1 MDDIH
6 ITNRDLVEENQ
17 RLTIAKK
24 ELEEDLYC
32 MKRDVRGVGK
42 LLKGIWE
49 SYPDAALVEACQML
63 DELAGDHGNAS

>member
-6 ITNRDLVEENQ
+6 ITNRGLVEENR
-17 RLTIAKK
+17 RLTMTNK

-32 MKRDVRGVGK
+32 VRRGVQGVR
-42 LLKGIWE
+42 LYLESAWE

-63 DELAGDHGNAS
+63 DELTGDHGNAS